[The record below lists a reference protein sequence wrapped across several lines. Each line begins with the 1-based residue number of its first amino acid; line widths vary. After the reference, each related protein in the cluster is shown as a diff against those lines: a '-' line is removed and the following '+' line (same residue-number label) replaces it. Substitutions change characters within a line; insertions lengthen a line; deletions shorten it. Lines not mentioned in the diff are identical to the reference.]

1 LDNPGL
7 PKKKSKG
14 LPSGDDIPE
23 AVRDAP
29 LVAHRY
35 QLQPAILIG
44 GLAGAIAIAFL
55 IGLVMSLAGPKS
67 QPVSSNS
74 TPAPNPTATNSETG
88 DYVEIGGHRHYRY
101 QQAPAPTLR
110 LIAGNGQIKLRK
122 AAAQKFQAMVAE
134 ARKSGVLLVPISGF
148 RSIEQQERIFSDKQ
162 AQRNQSVAQRA
173 EVSAPSG
180 YSEHH
185 TGYAVDIG
193 DGKAPALNLKIDFE
207 NTAAFKWLKANAARF
222 SFEMSFPRNNAQGL
236 SYEPWHWRYVGDRD
250 SLETFYKA
258 RNQ

>member
-1 LDNPGL
+1 
-7 PKKKSKG
+7 
-14 LPSGDDIPE
+14 
-23 AVRDAP
+23 
-29 LVAHRY
+29 
-35 QLQPAILIG
+35 
-44 GLAGAIAIAFL
+44 
-55 IGLVMSLAGPKS
+55 
-67 QPVSSNS
+67 
-74 TPAPNPTATNSETG
+74 
-88 DYVEIGGHRHYRY
+88 
-101 QQAPAPTLR
+101 
-110 LIAGNGQIKLRK
+110 
-122 AAAQKFQAMVAE
+122 
-134 ARKSGVLLVPISGF
+134 
-148 RSIEQQERIFSDKQ
+148 
-162 AQRNQSVAQRA
+162 VAQRA